1 MSPGISDD
9 NKIRLGRINRNFFL
23 HIHANKVHPHSLKTG
38 YTFGFGIIL
47 GFLFLIMIL
56 TGVILM
62 MNYTPSVER
71 AYNSVK
77 DIVFIVP
84 GGKYVVDTQVILC
97 VFTPIIAM
105 TFTGCPIPEA
115 DTCILGRKQVQ

>member
-1 MSPGISDD
+1 MAAGISDD
-9 NKIRLGRINRNFFL
+9 NKRRLGRINRNFFL
-23 HIHANKVHPHSLKTG
+23 HIHASKVHPHSLQTD
-38 YTFGFGIIL
+38 YTFGLGVIL

-71 AYNSVK
+71 AYDSVK

-84 GGKYVVDTQVILC
+84 GGRYIRNIHRWAAHGMVLLSFLHLVR
-97 VFTPIIAM
+97 VF
-105 TFTGCPIPEA
+105 FTG
-115 DTCILGRKQVQ
+115 G